1 MSFNLK
7 NNENDTFL
15 SDWMSDKIS
24 DDQLKQLVSE
34 IDFVAYKK
42 LKDSLATLQISNPD
56 MEQNYTAIKEK
67 KIAKLNQKPSK
78 IFPLYRYMAVAAM
91 LLLFFGLYNLFV
103 FSNTVVTDFGKTIV
117 TNLSDNSQ
125 VTLNAK
131 SKISYPTFFKY
142 NRTLKLEGEAYFEVQ
157 KGSQFT
163 VETTQGKVQVLG
175 TKFNVIV
182 LPDYFEVRCFEG
194 KVRVT
199 STANSIILTHG
210 DAVRFYN
217 NEMESLEESDAQ
229 KPLWI
234 KGESNFKNVPLQYV
248 MEQFQKQYNFEI
260 QYPAE
265 FKTIKF
271 TGSFTHKNIDVA
283 LQSICI
289 PLHLKHTKTNAK
301 TILLSE

>member
-1 MSFNLK
+1 MSLNLK
-7 NNENDTFL
+7 NNENETFL

-34 IDFVAYKK
+34 TDFAAYKK
-42 LKDSLATLQISNPD
+42 LKESLATLQISNPN
-56 MEQNYTAIKEK
+56 MEQNYVAIKAK
-67 KIAKLNQKPSK
+67 KIAKLNQRPSK
-78 IFPLYRYMAVAAM
+78 VFPLYRYMAVAAT
-91 LLLFFGLYNLFV
+91 LLLFLGLYNLFI
-103 FSNTVVTDFGKTIV
+103 FSNTVATDFGKTLA
-117 TNLSDNSQ
+117 TNLSDNSR

-163 VETTQGKVQVLG
+163 VQTAQGKVQVLG

-194 KVRVT
+194 SVRVT
-199 STANSIILTHG
+199 SINNSTILTYG
-210 DAVRFYN
+210 NSVRFYEN
-217 NEMESLEESDAQ
+217 KMESWEENDTQ

-234 KGESNFKNVPLQYV
+234 NGESNFKNMPLKYV
-248 MEQFQKQYNFEI
+248 MAQFQKQYNYEI

-265 FKTIKF
+265 FKSIKF
-271 TGSFTHKNIDVA
+271 TGSFTHKNIEVA

-289 PLHLKHTKTNAK
+289 PLHLKHAKTNAK

>member
-15 SDWMSDKIS
+15 SDWLDDKIS
-24 DDQLKQLVSE
+24 DDQLKHLVSE
-34 IDFVAYKK
+34 TDFLAYKK
-42 LKDSLATLQISNPD
+42 LKDSLAVYQLAEPD
-56 MEQNYTAIKEK
+56 MDKNYAAIKEK
-67 KIAKLNQKPSK
+67 KIAVNNQKPVK
-78 IFPLYRYMAVAAM
+78 VFPLYRYMAVAAT

-103 FSNTVVTDFGKTIV
+103 FSNTVATDYGKTFS
-117 TNLSDNSQ
+117 TNFSDNSR

-131 SKISYPTFFKY
+131 SKISYPTLFKY
-142 NRTLKLEGEAYFEVQ
+142 NRTLKLDGEAYFEVQ
-157 KGSQFT
+157 KGRQFT
-163 VETTQGKVQVLG
+163 VETSQGKVQVLG
-175 TKFNVIV
+175 TKFNVNV
-182 LPDYFEVRCFEG
+182 LPNYFEVHCFEG
-194 KVRVT
+194 KVKVT
-199 STANSIILTHG
+199 NATNTTILTQG
-210 DAVRFYN
+210 DAVRFYEN
-217 NEMESLEESDAQ
+217 KIESWEENEAQ

-234 KGESNFKNVPLQYV
+234 NGESNFKNVPLQYV
-248 MEQFQKQYNFEI
+248 MAQFQKQYNFEI

-289 PLHLKHTKTNAK
+289 PLHLKHAKTNAK

>member
-15 SDWMSDKIS
+15 SDWLVDKIS
-24 DDQLKQLVSE
+24 DEQLKQLVSE
-34 IDFVAYKK
+34 TDFVAYKK
-42 LKDSLATLQISNPD
+42 LKNSLATFQLSEPD
-56 MEQNYTAIKEK
+56 IEQNYAAIKAK
-67 KIAKLNQKPSK
+67 RIAKNNKKPSK
-78 IFPLYRYMAVAAM
+78 IFPLYRYMAVAAT
-91 LLLFFGLYNLFV
+91 LLLFFGGYNLFV
-103 FSNTVVTDFGKTIV
+103 FSNTVATDYGKTLSA
-117 TNLSDNSQ
+117 NLSDNSR

-131 SKISYPTFFKY
+131 SKISYPTLFKY
-142 NRTLKLEGEAYFEVQ
+142 NRTLKLDGEAYFGVQ

-163 VETTQGKVQVLG
+163 VETAQGKVQVLG

-182 LPDYFEVRCFEG
+182 LPNYFEVHCFEG
-194 KVRVT
+194 KVRVIT
-199 STANSIILTHG
+199 TTNTTILTHG
-210 DAVRFYN
+210 KAVRFYEN
-217 NEMESLEESDAQ
+217 KIDSWEEKDAQ

-234 KGESNFKNVPLQYV
+234 SGESNFKNVPLQYV
-248 MEQFQKQYNFEI
+248 MTQFQKQYNFEI

-271 TGSFTHKNIDVA
+271 TGSFTHKNIEIA

-289 PLHLKHTKTNAK
+289 PLHLKHAQTNAK

>member
-7 NNENDTFL
+7 NSDNDTYL
-15 SDWMSDKIS
+15 SDWLDDKLSDE
-24 DDQLKQLVSE
+24 QLKQLVSE
-34 IDFVAYKK
+34 TDFAAYKK
-42 LKDSLATLQISNPD
+42 LKSSLAALQVSNPD
-56 MEQNYTAIKEK
+56 MERNYAAIKEK
-67 KIAKLNQKPSK
+67 KIAKNNQKPVK
-78 IFPLYRYMAVAAM
+78 VFPLYRYMAVAAT

-103 FSNTVVTDFGKTIV
+103 FSNTVETDYGKSIA
-117 TNLSDNSQ
+117 TNLSDNSR

-131 SKISYPTFFKY
+131 SKISFPTLFKY

-163 VETTQGKVQVLG
+163 VETTQGKVRVLG

-182 LPDYFEVRCFEG
+182 LPDYFEVQCFEG
-194 KVRVT
+194 KVRVS
-199 STANSIILTHG
+199 STTNSTILTHG
-210 DAVRFYN
+210 DAVRFYGN
-217 NEMESLEESDAQ
+217 KMESWNKNENQ

-234 KGESNFKNVPLQYV
+234 SGESNFRNVPLQYV
-248 MEQFQKQYNFEI
+248 MAQFQKQYNYEI
-260 QYPAE
+260 QYPDE

-271 TGSFTHKNIDVA
+271 TGSFTHKDIEVA